1 MKKMMC
7 ILLAMLLIAAS
18 CFALAEEK
26 TSALDVMQKL
36 KQNAAGKLGKKSAP
50 AETAQ
55 EAPAQEAAPAQSAN
69 VGPEVRF
76 DDPFYENLRTAAY
89 LHEDKYSKEGNVFIE
104 LRNVSGRT
112 LYPDTATVTAYKA
125 DGTLLQEKTYAN
137 IAPDIVPNGEK
148 VYVWEWFYNFDYAL
162 ADVGYYVVTLESE
175 TDSYTQYEPIAAE
188 SGMQPGIAY
197 ATVTNPT
204 DAAIYGISAV
214 ICVENEQGQ
223 ILDVQEAST
232 GSALGI
238 APGSTMIL
246 RTNVKDYAADDYL
259 QSGITSV
266 CATYQV
272 EK

>member
-55 EAPAQEAAPAQSAN
+55 EAPTQEAAPVQSAN

-76 DDPFYENLRTAAY
+76 DDPFYESLRTAAY

-125 DGTLLQEKTYAN
+125 DGTLLEEETYST

-148 VYVWEWFYNFDYAL
+148 VYVWDWFYNFDYAL

-175 TDSYTQYEPIAAE
+175 TDSALSLRRTAAWCKSSLSWAE
-188 SGMQPGIAY
+188 MSRS
-197 ATVTNPT
+197 VLC
-204 DAAIYGISAV
+204 SRL
-214 ICVENEQGQ
+214 EQRCM
-223 ILDVQEAST
+223 SSSRRWT
-232 GSALGI
+232 
-238 APGSTMIL
+238 
-246 RTNVKDYAADDYL
+246 
-259 QSGITSV
+259 
-266 CATYQV
+266 
-272 EK
+272 